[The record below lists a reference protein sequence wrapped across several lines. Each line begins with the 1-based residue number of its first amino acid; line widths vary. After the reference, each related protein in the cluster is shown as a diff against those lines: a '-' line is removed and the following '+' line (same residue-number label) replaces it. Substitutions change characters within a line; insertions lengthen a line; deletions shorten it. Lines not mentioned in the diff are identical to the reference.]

1 MNRYLFVFLFLIF
14 PAIISGING
23 RYDYMTFF
31 LFIAL
36 IIAFLEKR
44 KDIADKLF

>member
-23 RYDYMTFF
+23 RYDYMVGF
-31 LFIAL
+31 LFVTL
-36 IIAFLEKR
+36 ILAFLEKR